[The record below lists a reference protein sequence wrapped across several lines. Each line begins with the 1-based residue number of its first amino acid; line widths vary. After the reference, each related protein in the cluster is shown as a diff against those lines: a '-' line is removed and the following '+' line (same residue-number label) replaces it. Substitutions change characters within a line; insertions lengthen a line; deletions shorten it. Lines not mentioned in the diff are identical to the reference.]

1 MSIQLA
7 FDTVKLRQICENF
20 VSAKRSLGSLAAKSL
35 HARLADLRASS
46 SPLEMVELGFAGFHK
61 DSDTRIF
68 IYIEDGYAVE
78 AVVSNRPEP
87 RLGNGRL
94 DWKLVSRL
102 KVLSIER
109 ANEN

>member
-1 MSIQLA
+1 MSIQLS

-20 VSAKRSLGSLAAKSL
+20 VSAKRSLGSLAGKSL

-46 SPLEMVELGFAGFHK
+46 SPLEMVNMGFAGFRK
-61 DSDTRIF
+61 SSDARIF
-68 IYIEDGYAVE
+68 IYIEGGYAVE

-87 RLGNGRL
+87 RLGDGRL
-94 DWKLVSRL
+94 DWNQVSRL
-102 KVLSIER
+102 KILSIER